1 MLIDFIIR
9 YWVEVIFSLICGAAA
24 FLIRH
29 HSKLLIADKQRHE
42 ADTLNAIDKKF
53 NEQSENMTQKM
64 GECYANLIEVV
75 RESEE
80 KSMEED
86 RKIHKEIDIIT
97 AGRLSVEG
105 RAFRNECRK
114 LLEED
119 HVITFNEYE
128 AILSEHVTYN
138 NLGGNHEGD
147 GLFSMVQAKY
157 QNQQI
162 KAMDNNN
169 IG

>member
-1 MLIDFIIR
+1 M
-9 YWVEVIFSLICGAAA
+9 
-24 FLIRH
+24 
-29 HSKLLIADKQRHE
+29 
-42 ADTLNAIDKKF
+42 LNAIDKKF
-53 NEQSENMTQKM
+53 DQQNDGMKTQMK
-64 GECYANLIEVV
+64 ECYNNLIEVV

-80 KSMEED
+80 RSMEED
-86 RKIHKEIDIIT
+86 RKIHKEIDIIKD
-97 AGRLSVEG
+97 GMLSVEG

-119 HVITFNEYE
+119 HIITFNEYE

-162 KAMDNNN
+162 KAMENNSVN
-169 IG
+169 E

>member
-1 MLIDFIIR
+1 M
-9 YWVEVIFSLICGAAA
+9 
-24 FLIRH
+24 
-29 HSKLLIADKQRHE
+29 
-42 ADTLNAIDKKF
+42 LNAIDKKF
-53 NEQSENMTQKM
+53 DQQNDGMKTQMK
-64 GECYANLIEVV
+64 ECYNNLIDVV
-75 RESEE
+75 RDSEE
-80 KSMEED
+80 RSMEED
-86 RKIHKEIDIIT
+86 RKIHKEIDIIKD
-97 AGRLSVEG
+97 GMLSVEG

-119 HVITFNEYE
+119 HIITFNEYE

-162 KAMDNNN
+162 KAMENNSVN
-169 IG
+169 E